1 MAKLY
6 TCSITS
12 VLIQSS
18 HLGEGWA
25 NFSIKDQVVK
35 TFSFVGYISP
45 CHLLFAC
52 LLYFPLK
59 V

>member
-1 MAKLY
+1 MQYYLS
-6 TCSITS
+6 TNS
-12 VLIQSS
+12 VQSS
-18 HLGEGWA
+18 RRGWG

-52 LLYFPLK
+52 FISL
-59 V
+59 